1 MHRKSNR
8 RLQQIEKTVAR
19 LFASKGYHSTSMRD
33 IARELGMTQS
43 SLYYYFKGKEEILFK
58 LMNDAMDDA
67 LEAMEQIF
75 SADSPPEEKL
85 VQMLNFYTR
94 YYAGDQDREILLLN
108 EMSSLSEPNRRILI
122 EKQRRYI
129 QLFYDILA
137 ELQNLG
143 RLKEIHPSVATFAF
157 FGMVHY
163 TVKWYRKDGPVGL
176 GELADMFVEI
186 FTRGILL

>member
-33 IARELGMTQS
+33 IARELGMTQA
-43 SLYYYFKGKEEILFK
+43 SLYYYFKSKEDILFK

-67 LEAMEQIF
+67 LEAMEQIC
-75 SADSPPEEKL
+75 AAHLPAEEKL
-85 VQMLNFYTR
+85 IRVLNFYTR

-108 EMSSLSEPNRRILI
+108 EMNSLAESSRRILI
-122 EKQRRYI
+122 EKQRRYV
-129 QLFYDILA
+129 QLFYEMLD
-137 ELQNLG
+137 ELRSLG
-143 RLKEIHPSVATFAF
+143 QLKDIHPSVATFAF

-163 TVKWYRKDGPVGL
+163 TVKWYRRDGPVKL
-176 GELADMFVEI
+176 DQLADMFVQI
-186 FTRGILL
+186 FTRGILI

>member
-1 MHRKSNR
+1 MRDRSNSR
-8 RLQQIEKTVAR
+8 QEQIEKIGAR
-19 LFASKGYHSTSMRD
+19 LFASKGYRSTSMRE
-33 IARELGMTQS
+33 IAGELGMTQS

-137 ELQNLG
+137 ELKNLG

-163 TVKWYRKDGPVGL
+163 TVKWYRKEGPVGL
-176 GELADMFVEI
+176 DGLADMFVEI

>member
-1 MHRKSNR
+1 MHRKSNK

-19 LFASKGYHSTSMRD
+19 LFASKGYRSTSMRE
-33 IARELGMTQS
+33 IAGELGMTQS

>member
-1 MHRKSNR
+1 MHRKSNK

-163 TVKWYRKDGPVGL
+163 TVKWYRRDGPVKL
-176 GELADMFVEI
+176 DQLADMFVQI
-186 FTRGILL
+186 FTRGILI